1 MATTIQDNR
10 FSTAALG
17 SEQRSKDLLAAGKKF
32 LATPDTS
39 STSMREKRQKK
50 EEPTFNQTG
59 IESPVST
66 PTPVNTPNLP
76 TPTAPSTND
85 AYFGSATQKV
95 ETTRKSL
102 EDIYKAETERIEKDT
117 KRTEREIENLSE
129 KQDVLL
135 SEDVE
140 PLTKPFREEL
150 EKTERERLYV
160 NQNFE
165 ANQRLTGELEAL
177 LTEGNEIIKASKAQ
191 PLAQSI
197 LNKKVNKTIGD
208 VAARTGVI
216 EAVMS
221 ARSNQI
227 GEAYRLIDRS
237 MDAIT
242 ADRKDQL
249 AYYETIYNFYEN
261 EKDEKGKK
269 LIDLDSEQSKFLEE
283 KINLL
288 KGDLQQAETNAQNIK
303 NLMTDPE
310 TALFMANA
318 GITLNDTPEVISEKM
333 ARQAAIEE
341 VQDFKNERISE
352 GYTYLPAAKSN
363 TPGALSFDVNGQTL
377 YFKAPK
383 DSKRASDGSEVTSE
397 SGDAFVQSLLNT
409 EGGKPLTDTT
419 IQKLDKG
426 LTVLAQLGVLQ
437 SNIEGVKTGPIVGAF
452 RAANPWDTQ
461 AQTIKAQ
468 LNAIVPNLARGIYG
482 EVGVLT
488 DNDIATYSKTI
499 PNLKS
504 TEEVR
509 NAILYIT
516 LDMIGKSVKN
526 TLSVNAAAGRDVSGF
541 VDIYEEMENAKNLIL
556 QSIPGAQVPKAFTGG
571 NTLGTEANPVDP
583 LGLFN

>member
-1 MATTIQDNR
+1 MATTTQDTR

-17 SEQRSKDLLAAGKKF
+17 SEQRSKDLLAAGKKL
-32 LATPDTS
+32 LATPS
-39 STSMREKRQKK
+39 PSRQDRMKK
-50 EEPTFNQTG
+50 EEPAFNQTG
-59 IESPVST
+59 IDSPVST

-76 TPTAPSTND
+76 TPAAPATND

-95 ETTRKSL
+95 DSTRKSL
-102 EDIYKAETERIEKDT
+102 EDVYKSETERIEKET
-117 KRTEREIENLSE
+117 KRTERDMENLSE
-129 KQDVLL
+129 RQDILL
-135 SEDVE
+135 TEDIQ

-165 ANQRLTGELEAL
+165 ANQKLTGELETL
-177 LTEGNEIIKASKAQ
+177 LTEGNELIKASKAQ

-197 LNKKVNKTIGD
+197 LNKKTNKTLAD

-237 MDAIT
+237 LDAIT
-242 ADRKDQL
+242 SDRKDQL
-249 AYYETIYNFYEN
+249 NYYEAVYNFYEN

-269 LIDLDSEQSKFLEE
+269 LINLDSEQSKFLEE

-318 GITLNDTPEVISEKM
+318 GVTLNDSPEVISEKM
-333 ARQAAIEE
+333 AKQAAVEE
-341 VQDFKNERISE
+341 LQDFKNERISE
-352 GYTYLPAAKSN
+352 GYTYLPAAKAN

-383 DSKRASDGSEVTSE
+383 DSKRVSDETDGAAG
-397 SGDAFVQSLLNT
+397 SGDAFIQTLLDT
-409 EGGKPLTDTT
+409 EGGKSLTDTT

-437 SNIEGVKTGPIVGAF
+437 ANVEDVKTGPIVGAF

-488 DNDIATYSKTI
+488 DNDIATYSRTI

-541 VDIYEEMENAKNLIL
+541 VDIYTEMENAKNLIL
-556 QSIPGAQVPKAFTGG
+556 QSIPGTQIPKAFTGG
-571 NTLGTEANPVDP
+571 NTLGSESNPVDP